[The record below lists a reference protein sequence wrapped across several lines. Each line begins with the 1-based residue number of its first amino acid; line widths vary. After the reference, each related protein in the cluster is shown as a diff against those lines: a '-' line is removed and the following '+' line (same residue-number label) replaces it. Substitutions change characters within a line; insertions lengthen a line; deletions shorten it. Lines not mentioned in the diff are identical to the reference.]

1 MGAPLA
7 PSGNSLQGSEGAP
20 TAVFCEGVGSDP
32 PVTHEEKSRAWASA
46 PSAASSVVMG
56 VVDL

>member
-1 MGAPLA
+1 M
-7 PSGNSLQGSEGAP
+7 
-20 TAVFCEGVGSDP
+20 AVFCEGVGSDP
-32 PVTHEEKSRAWASA
+32 PVTHEEKSRARASA